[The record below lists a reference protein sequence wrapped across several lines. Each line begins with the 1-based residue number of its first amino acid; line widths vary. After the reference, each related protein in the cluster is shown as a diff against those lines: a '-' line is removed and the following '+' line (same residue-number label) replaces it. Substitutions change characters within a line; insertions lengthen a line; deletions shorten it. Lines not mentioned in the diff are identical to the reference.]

1 MPKEHAELIN
11 RIFRLLE
18 KNSNYLIQELGEE
31 PKINKTFLTEYLKA
45 VGNQKYARL
54 ERRGFAKFILNE
66 YNVR

>member
-31 PKINKTFLTEYLKA
+31 PK
-45 VGNQKYARL
+45 NQQDFSYRVFKSFR
-54 ERRGFAKFILNE
+54 KPKIC
-66 YNVR
+66 

>member
-45 VGNQKYARL
+45 FGNQKMLGWREKDL
-54 ERRGFAKFILNE
+54 LNLF
-66 YNVR
+66 